1 MTPLYSICQ
10 KCAEFCNAL
19 TYHCV
24 SLMMPRFSNHL
35 NTRAAVKRV
44 QYLTSRFQ
52 HLDFPCPLLLTGAV
66 QFSLAH
72 AQTHK
77 SHSHHPSAPTPTIP
91 THPHPAIAAS
101 LLPAGKTYILQ
112 RLLAHHGHPGPRLL
126 PAGKLPG
133 CGWVWLGGGQPQ
145 GGGQLLGGT
154 GWGST
159 AGCGRVWLSCRVWQG
174 VAQL

>member
-1 MTPLYSICQ
+1 
-10 KCAEFCNAL
+10 
-19 TYHCV
+19 
-24 SLMMPRFSNHL
+24 MPRFSNHL

-77 SHSHHPSAPTPTIP
+77 SHSHHPSAPTPTPPTPTPPPTPPIP
-91 THPHPAIAAS
+91 TIHTLPHPETGAS

-112 RLLAHHGHPGPRLL
+112 RLSAHHGHPGPRLL

-159 AGCGRVWLSCRVWQG
+159 AGCGS
-174 VAQL
+174 VAGNEHRGRITVFP